1 MRIVINI
8 VLVLIIAA
16 LAYMLVDSIREPIQF
31 QSERD
36 RREEAVETKLDQIRT
51 AQESYRDITGEFAPT
66 FDTLQQVLST
76 ENFAIVSIIG
86 DIDNDEEIT
95 YDTLFVPAADSIS
108 KLGIVLDSLPYIP
121 YANGETFDI
130 KADTITYQAILVYV
144 TEVGTSRDKF
154 MGKYADPKYK
164 RYDDTY
170 DPTGRIK
177 FGDMSK
183 PSLAGNW

>member
-8 VLVLIIAA
+8 VLILIIAV
-16 LAYMLVDSIREPIQF
+16 LGYILVDSIREPIEFKAQ
-31 QSERD
+31 RD
-36 RREEAVETKLDQIRT
+36 IREGAVTAKLEKIRI
-51 AQESYRDITGEFAPT
+51 AQESFRDITGKFAHD

-76 ENFAIVSIIG
+76 EDFKIVSILG
-86 DIDNDEEIT
+86 DIDADEEIT
-95 YDTLFVPAADSIS
+95 YDTTLVSAKDSIM
-108 KLGIVLDSLPYIP
+108 KLGINLDSLSYIP
-121 YANGETFDI
+121 FTNKKQFEI
-130 KADTITYQAILVYV
+130 KADTVTYQAILVYV
-144 TEVGTSRDKF
+144 TQVGTNRSNY

-170 DPTGRIK
+170 DPNKFIK